1 MREEI
6 TTVRSPHPSTSGS
19 FDVHV
24 LTGHDAAEPTAAGT
38 ANGHEAPPWAELLDG
53 SDEMIFVVDRAG
65 VVRLANTA
73 AVNTLNLTVGHTVTA
88 LPLAGVLQGPPGSF
102 DLDLDE
108 RRLRGRGVPTG
119 EWTCWYVRDVTDQV
133 MRVDALLAE
142 RWRSAFLAE
151 AGRRLGSCLNRV
163 RAART
168 TALLAVPALAD
179 CAVVVLDD
187 ERELA
192 WFRVDVSPEDRTE
205 TTGSLPR
212 WTLRPDSALDQAM
225 TGLNV
230 LDDPRLGDDIATL
243 LAPGFGAVGSAMV
256 VPLPGHTSPAGA
268 LVLARHAGRA
278 PFETVEVHLVRQFAA
293 RAGAAISAATLY
305 AAQADAAEAVQRSV
319 EPPALPQVPGI
330 ALGAAY
336 RPAWERLRIGG
347 DFYDV
352 RPAPDGSGTWL
363 FVLGDVCGKGIEAA
377 VHSGNTR
384 QSLRAL
390 WLTESRPL
398 RLLDLLNQANLTG
411 DEPTMATLVI
421 GTMTTGPADQVSVTL
436 ATGGHAPPMLIHSD
450 GTVTEVDLSGTA
462 IGLLPGA
469 PFGETRL
476 TLGPGQTLVLYTDGV
491 TEARGRSTEHPLFGP
506 DRLAAEI
513 QAYRA
518 APAAVIAERLAQR
531 VTDWVGDR
539 LQDDIAV
546 LVIQAAPPPN
556 AATSAKESR
565 P

>member
-1 MREEI
+1 MFTGLDVAEPAAAAG
-6 TTVRSPHPSTSGS
+6 SP
-19 FDVHV
+19 DVH
-24 LTGHDAAEPTAAGT
+24 PGT
-38 ANGHEAPPWAELLDG
+38 PWAELLDG
-53 SDEMIFVVDRAG
+53 SDEMIFMVDRAG
-65 VVRLANTA
+65 VVRVANTA
-73 AVNTLNLTVGHTVTA
+73 AVNTLGLTVGHTVTT

-108 RRLRGRGVPTG
+108 RRLRGRGTPTG
-119 EWTCWYVRDVTDQV
+119 EWTRWYVRDVTDQV

-168 TALLAVPALAD
+168 TAVLAVPALAD

-192 WFRVDVSPEDRTE
+192 WFRVDVGPDDRTE
-205 TTGSLPR
+205 TTGCLSR
-212 WTLRPDSALDQAM
+212 RTLRPDSALDQAM
-225 TGLNV
+225 TGLSV
-230 LDDPRLGDDIATL
+230 LDDPRLGDDIAAL
-243 LAPGFGAVGSAMV
+243 LAPGFGTVGSAMV

-319 EPPALPQVPGI
+319 EPPALPQVPGV

-352 RPAPDGSGTWL
+352 RPAGDGSGTWM

-377 VHSGNTR
+377 VQSGNTR

-390 WLTESRPL
+390 WLTERRPL
-398 RLLDLLNQANLTG
+398 RLLDLLNQATLAG
-411 DEPTMATLVI
+411 DEPTMATLVV
-421 GTMTTGPADQVSVTL
+421 GTMATGADAEVTVTL
-436 ATGGHAPPMLIHSD
+436 ATGGHAAPLLLHTD
-450 GTVTEVDLSGTA
+450 GTVAEVELSGTA
-462 IGLLPGA
+462 IGLLNDA

-476 TLGPGQTLVLYTDGV
+476 TLRSGQTLVLYTDGV

-506 DRLAAEI
+506 ERLAAEI
-513 QAYRA
+513 QAYRG
-518 APAAVIAERLAQR
+518 APAAVIAERVAQR

-546 LVIQAAPPPN
+546 LVIQAEPPPDT
-556 AATSAKESR
+556 ATGAKDTR

>member
-1 MREEI
+1 M
-6 TTVRSPHPSTSGS
+6 
-19 FDVHV
+19 F
-24 LTGHDAAEPTAAGT
+24 TGHDAAQLAA
-38 ANGHEAPPWAELLDG
+38 AEAAQAQQGPPWAELLDG

-65 VVRLANTA
+65 VVRVANTA
-73 AVNTLNLTVGHTVTA
+73 AVNTLGLTVGHTVTA
-88 LPLAGVLQGPPGSF
+88 LPLAGLLQGPPGSF

-108 RRLRGRGVPTG
+108 RRLRGRGAPSG
-119 EWTCWYVRDVTDQV
+119 EWTRWYVRDVTDQV

-179 CAVVVLDD
+179 CAVVVLDG

-192 WFRVDVSPEDRTE
+192 WFRVDVGPEDRTE

-212 WTLRPDSALDQAM
+212 WTLRPDSALDQAL
-225 TGLNV
+225 TGLSV

-243 LAPGFGAVGSAMV
+243 LAPGFGTVGSAMV

-319 EPPALPQVPGI
+319 EPPALPQAPGVS
-330 ALGAAY
+330 LGAAY

-352 RPAPDGSGTWL
+352 RPAPDGSGTWM

-377 VHSGNTR
+377 VQSGNTR

-390 WLTESRPL
+390 WLTECRPL
-398 RLLDLLNQANLTG
+398 RLLDLLNQATLTG
-411 DEPTMATLVI
+411 DEPTMATLVV
-421 GTMTTGPADQVSVTL
+421 GTMATGPDGEIAVTL
-436 ATGGHAPPMLIHSD
+436 ATGGHAPPLLLHID
-450 GTVTEVDLSGTA
+450 GTVAEVELSGTA

-476 TLGPGQTLVLYTDGV
+476 TLRPGQTLVLYTDGV
-491 TEARGRSTEHPLFGP
+491 TEARGRSTGHPLFGP
-506 DRLAAEI
+506 ERLAAEI
-513 QAYRA
+513 QAYQG
-518 APAAVIAERLAQR
+518 APAAVIAERVAQR

-546 LVIQAAPPPN
+546 LVIQAEPAPDT
-556 AATSAKESR
+556 ATGAKDTR